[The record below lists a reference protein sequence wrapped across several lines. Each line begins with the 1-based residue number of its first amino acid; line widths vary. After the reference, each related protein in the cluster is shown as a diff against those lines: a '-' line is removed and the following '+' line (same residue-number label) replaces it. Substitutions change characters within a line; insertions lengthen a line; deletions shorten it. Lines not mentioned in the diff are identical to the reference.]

1 MMVAE
6 ENVIKEHF
14 FHFLISRSHIMIG
27 KLPEHV
33 LQALLETV
41 PFEFSVLDANDK
53 VLAWNKDATRIFKR
67 PEAVV
72 GRDVR
77 NCHPKQ
83 SLAKVE
89 QILKEMKE
97 GKRDKARFYIDL
109 PLGSKK
115 ERQKV
120 LIEYYALRDQK
131 HQYLGCVEVSQNIAE
146 LQKLTGEKRLLD

>member
-1 MMVAE
+1 MYVQE
-6 ENVIKEHF
+6 I
-14 FHFLISRSHIMIG
+14 LSMIG
-27 KLPEHV
+27 KLPEEV

-41 PFEFSVLDANDK
+41 PFEFSVVDKNDK
-53 VLAWNKDATRIFKR
+53 VLAWNRHGTRIFKR

-83 SLAKVE
+83 SLGKVE
-89 QILKEMKE
+89 QILQEMKA

-109 PLGSKK
+109 ALGPNG

-120 LIEYYALRDQK
+120 LIEYYALRDASRK
-131 HQYLGCVEVSQNIAE
+131 YLGCVEVTQNIAE
-146 LQKLTGEKRLLD
+146 LQQLKGEKRLLG